1 MERQAESDPLCR
13 VIGVRGWGEMLVNP
27 ALSKFA
33 FHGAQVM
40 LYQNRP
46 IIFKF
51 GKYGMIHSMGILWRF
66 PMQLA
71 HESIFEVLQIKKQN
85 KTKIFNIVTCSI
97 PQTYL
102 MPMSS
107 WGISVHTIHLVCR
120 QWEPVEV
127 SEGA

>member
-1 MERQAESDPLCR
+1 
-13 VIGVRGWGEMLVNP
+13 MLVNP

-46 IIFKF
+46 VIFKF

-85 KTKIFNIVTCSI
+85 KTKPLT
-97 PQTYL
+97 L
-102 MPMSS
+102 SS
-107 WGISVHTIHLVCR
+107 AAFPKLI
-120 QWEPVEV
+120 
-127 SEGA
+127 